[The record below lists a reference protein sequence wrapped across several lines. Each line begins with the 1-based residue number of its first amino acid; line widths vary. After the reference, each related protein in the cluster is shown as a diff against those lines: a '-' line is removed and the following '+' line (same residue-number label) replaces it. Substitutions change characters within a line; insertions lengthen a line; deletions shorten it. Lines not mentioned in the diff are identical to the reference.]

1 MVRLGDSKLQV
12 RTLTDHMVS
21 FLTLPSLGF
30 PIGRIQV
37 MPATEICG
45 ENETMRHKKVLIT
58 VLVT

>member
-1 MVRLGDSKLQV
+1 
-12 RTLTDHMVS
+12 MVS

-37 MPATEICG
+37 TPATEICG
-45 ENETMRHKKVLIT
+45 ENEAMRHKKVIT

>member
-1 MVRLGDSKLQV
+1 
-12 RTLTDHMVS
+12 MVS